1 MIRDILGYKCRKC
14 GSISYPN
21 HYRCPKCHHTE
32 WRKMDVEFDKLP
44 LPKNGTLLTYT
55 HLYALP
61 PDYEQVFLTLG
72 IVELENGN
80 RLTGQLKIEKP
91 KIGMKVK
98 GKVEVVR
105 KTDYDKYYG
114 IVFYES

>member
-1 MIRDILGYKCRKC
+1 
-14 GSISYPN
+14 
-21 HYRCPKCHHTE
+21 
-32 WRKMDVEFDKLP
+32 MDVEFDTLP